1 MNSVIATN
9 IADATAKADPGT
21 QAVLSKTG
29 TDSNTLYQM
38 LINSD
43 MLKLPE
49 DLKLNVLNTIKDA
62 WSSSFSTVFLT
73 GLGFIVFGIFV
84 ALLIGNGRI
93 SREAMQKR
101 KPGST
106 GEGSDDTLSAQPQAS
121 SN

>member
-1 MNSVIATN
+1 M
-9 IADATAKADPGT
+9 
-21 QAVLSKTG
+21 SKTG